1 MPLILVL
8 SACGGSGNA
17 ATPESSSGGGAPAA
31 GSNIELIVPSA
42 AGGGNDIL
50 ARIVAPVLSEKLDAN
65 VEVINKEG
73 GGQIIGL
80 SYLAEADPDGLT
92 MGYTNI
98 PSILGRYLDPSKNAK
113 FDRSSFAP
121 VGSFA
126 SNTVGIFVRADSPY
140 TTFQQLLDAV
150 KAAPDTVTTAT
161 DSRAGDDHVNLLR
174 LQDALGATFNIVHYD
189 SGADKVAALVSGEV
203 EFAIGGIS
211 SFNGQ
216 VKAGDLKALAVVAD
230 QETSF
235 LPGVPTV
242 KSLGF
247 DVPDMTSRFALS
259 VPAGTPAG
267 TVAAL
272 EAALKATADDP
283 AVQTKLK
290 DAATEPAFLP
300 AADVSALW
308 AERETETRPIIESL
322 LAGS

>member
-1 MPLILVL
+1 MR
-8 SACGGSGNA
+8 
-17 ATPESSSGGGAPAA
+17 
-31 GSNIELIVPSA
+31 PS
-42 AGGGNDIL
+42 
-50 ARIVAPVLSEKLDAN
+50 
-65 VEVINKEG
+65 
-73 GGQIIGL
+73 
-80 SYLAEADPDGLT
+80 
-92 MGYTNI
+92 
-98 PSILGRYLDPSKNAK
+98 
-113 FDRSSFAP
+113 F
-121 VGSFA
+121 
-126 SNTVGIFVRADSPY
+126 TVHSPCRQADSPY

-161 DSRAGDDHVNLLR
+161 DSRAGDDHINLLR
-174 LQDALGATFNIVHYD
+174 LQDAIGATFNIVHYD

-230 QETSF
+230 EETSF

-247 DVPDMTSRFALS
+247 EVPDMTSRFALS
-259 VPAGTPAG
+259 VPAATPAA

-272 EAALKATADDP
+272 EAALKAAVEDP

-290 DAATEPAFLP
+290 DAATEPTFLS

-308 AERETETRPIIESL
+308 AERETETKPIIESL
-322 LAGS
+322 LAGG